1 MDTKRLM
8 QSAVGY
14 FQAGDLASAGDV
26 CRKILRKQPK
36 NSHVLHFL
44 GILYYQNRD
53 YDAAINALK
62 KSLHI
67 NPSDAEAW
75 YNIGRAYEGKEL
87 IEEAIQ
93 SYKSTLRIKPS
104 FVDAYI
110 NLGNLLQKNGQPDE
124 AIFHYQRAAELNP
137 GHAGVFYNL
146 GVMFQEMDR
155 LDEAISAFQ
164 RAIRLNP
171 RYEDAYHDLGYVFH
185 LKRQPMEAIASYRK
199 AIEINRYMF
208 DAYNN
213 LGRVYQEL
221 GQIDDAVSYYRKS
234 LEINPDFVEAH
245 CNLAM
250 ALLLTGHYTEGW
262 TEYEWRR
269 RLQDR
274 SRYEFVQP
282 VWDGSDISGKTIF
295 LYAEQG
301 FGDTIQFVRFAPLVA
316 ERGARVIIEC
326 QKELKSLIQQV
337 RGVHSVVTRED
348 TLPEFDLHCPLLS
361 LPLVFNTT
369 PENIPAKI
377 PYVAPNTI
385 MLQKWSDEVKND
397 HARLKAGIV
406 WSGNPKYK
414 ADQFR
419 SIPLESFLQLWKIA
433 GIGYYS
439 LQKGEASSQVKKL
452 SEKFKLIDYADEI
465 QDFSDTAALIK
476 NLDLVICVDTAVAH
490 LAGALGKPVWTLLP
504 FNPDWRWMLNRED
517 SPWYPT
523 MRLFRQLSPG
533 DWGSVMDNVEKE
545 LWKIMMQKD
554 MVNQI

>member
-44 GILYYQNRD
+44 GILYYQNCD

-75 YNIGRAYEGKEL
+75 YNIGRAYEARDQ
-87 IEEAIQ
+87 INEAID
-93 SYKSTLRIKPS
+93 SYKSALRIKAY
-104 FVDAYI
+104 FVDAHI
-110 NLGNLLQKNGQPDE
+110 NLGNLLQKKGQLDD
-124 AIFHYQRAAELNP
+124 AIFNYQRAIELDSN
-137 GHAGVFYNL
+137 HAGAYYNL
-146 GVMFQEMDR
+146 GVMFQEKSR
-155 LDEAISAFQ
+155 LGEAISAFQ
-164 RAIRLNP
+164 NAIRLNP
-171 RYEDAYHDLGYVFH
+171 YHADAYHDLGYVFH
-185 LKRQPMEAIASYRK
+185 MNGQFNEAVGCYHK
-199 AIEINRYMF
+199 AIQVNSGMF

-213 LGRVYQEL
+213 LGRVYQGI
-221 GQIDDAVSYYRKS
+221 GQVNEAISSYRKALDIS
-234 LEINPDFVEAH
+234 PEFAEAH

-250 ALLLTGHYTEGW
+250 ALLLTGDFEQGW
-262 TEYEWRR
+262 KEYGWRWK
-269 RLQDR
+269 LKDH
-274 SRYEFVQP
+274 SRYDLPQP

-316 ERGARVIIEC
+316 ERGAQVILEC
-326 QKELKSLIQQV
+326 QKELKSLIQQL
-337 RGVHSVVTRED
+337 RGVHSVITRED
-348 TLPEFDLHCPLLS
+348 PLPEFDVHCPLLS

-369 PENIPAKI
+369 PESIPAKI

-385 MLQKWSDEVKND
+385 MLQEWSDKVKND
-397 HARLKAGIV
+397 NARLKVGIV
-406 WSGNPKYK
+406 WSGNPKNK

-433 GIGYYS
+433 GGYYS
-439 LQKGEASSQVKKL
+439 LQKGEGSSQVKKL
-452 SEKFKLIDYADEI
+452 SEMFKLIDYTDEI
-465 QDFSDTAALIK
+465 HDFSDTAALIE